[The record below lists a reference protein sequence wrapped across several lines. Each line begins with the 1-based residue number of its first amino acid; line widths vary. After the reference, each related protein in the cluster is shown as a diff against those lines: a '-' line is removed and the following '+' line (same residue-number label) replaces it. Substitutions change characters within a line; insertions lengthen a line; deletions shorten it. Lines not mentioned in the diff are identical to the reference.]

1 MSLPL
6 ASGRVVTSPKTC
18 LHVVKPIHSLLHAT
32 TRPVSKI
39 LVSRLCEGI
48 ERLKAFLDLAQN
60 IGVGLSSP
68 AHERSVHLSS
78 GSWVALAQ
86 PDPPS
91 ESGMISA
98 LTRRPDHE
106 LSHS

>member
-1 MSLPL
+1 MPFIWSSDPSTI
-6 ASGRVVTSPKTC
+6 ARHDP
-18 LHVVKPIHSLLHAT
+18 
-32 TRPVSKI
+32 PVSRS

-86 PDPPS
+86 LDPPG